1 MYKNIVVPVD
11 VFDAG
16 LADKA
21 LSHAKFLAQHSA
33 GQIHLIHVIPVFS
46 PVLTRGFISDAR
58 KMEDH
63 LLNTAKEKLS
73 ELVKKNGLAEDASHL
88 YVRSGNVRDQVIAL
102 ADELKADVVIV
113 GSRNPGIQTH
123 LLGSEAANIV
133 RYAHVPVF
141 VVANHQAAPRP
152 TPRSGGGHQGDPL

>member
-16 LADKA
+16 TADKA

-33 GQIHLIHVIPVFS
+33 GQIHLIHVIPAFS

-73 ELVKKNGLAEDASHL
+73 ELVKKNRLAEDASHL
-88 YVRSGNVRDQVIAL
+88 YVRSGNVRDQVIAPPM
-102 ADELKADVVIV
+102 
-113 GSRNPGIQTH
+113 S
-123 LLGSEAANIV
+123 
-133 RYAHVPVF
+133 
-141 VVANHQAAPRP
+141 
-152 TPRSGGGHQGDPL
+152 

>member
-33 GQIHLIHVIPVFS
+33 GQIHLIHVIPAFS

-63 LLNTAKEKLS
+63 LLNTAKEKLR
-73 ELVKKNGLAEDASHL
+73 KNGLAEDASHL
-88 YVRSGNVRDQVIAL
+88 YVRSGNVRDQVIVL

-141 VVANHQAAPRP
+141 VVR
-152 TPRSGGGHQGDPL
+152 

>member
-33 GQIHLIHVIPVFS
+33 GQIHLIHVIPAFS

-58 KMEDH
+58 KME
-63 LLNTAKEKLS
+63 ELS

-102 ADELKADVVIV
+102 TDELKADVVIV

-141 VVANHQAAPRP
+141 VVR
-152 TPRSGGGHQGDPL
+152 

>member
-33 GQIHLIHVIPVFS
+33 GQIHLVHVIPAFS

-63 LLNTAKEKLS
+63 LITTAKEKLT
-73 ELVKKNGLAEDASHL
+73 ELVKNGLAEDASHL

-113 GSRNPGIQTH
+113 GSRNPGIHTH

-141 VVANHQAAPRP
+141 VVR
-152 TPRSGGGHQGDPL
+152 